1 MKTLV
6 PMAVTC
12 QVHADVSKDD
22 NICGVPGHPDA
33 PTCSL
38 LPVLCVPLAFTLQRH
53 IPVAAFGGGW
63 GSFYVDPKDKCLV
76 PGKERYFKNLETAF
90 STVRMQCSNKARPSY
105 FLKALGKHPQA
116 CCFMDYCFLRA
127 LRCQCMDQELMH
139 WGSAGL
145 LWSGTNL

>member
-1 MKTLV
+1 MKTADPGECKCMKTLV

-63 GSFYVDPKDKCLV
+63 GSFMW
-76 PGKERYFKNLETAF
+76 T
-90 STVRMQCSNKARPSY
+90 
-105 FLKALGKHPQA
+105 
-116 CCFMDYCFLRA
+116 LRT
-127 LRCQCMDQELMH
+127 
-139 WGSAGL
+139 SV
-145 LWSGTNL
+145 